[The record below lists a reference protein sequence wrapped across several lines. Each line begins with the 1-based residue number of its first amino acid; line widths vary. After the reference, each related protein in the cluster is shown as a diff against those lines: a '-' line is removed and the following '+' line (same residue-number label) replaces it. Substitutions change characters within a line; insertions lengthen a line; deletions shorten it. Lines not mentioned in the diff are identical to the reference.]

1 MEEGNNKSSFERLV
15 AGLSNEDRL
24 AMLNKIN
31 QNSEQEIHLSESIE
45 SIQESHTTLQAKLQK
60 ESVFYKIVLWI
71 RALFAKSSMDQLYH
85 EDVLA
90 EIARRINRAHPGL
103 LNHKIKIV
111 DYIFYERLQHL
122 KEAADFFKPY
132 LIVLDENPGD
142 FYVFVGSFSA
152 PDLTDKINETVDPF
166 SINLPYDVS
175 QETRNELLRKLDDI
189 LMNMNP
195 GTRTKIYNSIS
206 AINWLKCF
214 VSIPYLHFLSQFTN
228 ISSDMYTCPYKNAR
242 VDYNILASVFANTI
256 PVDNEMLE
264 ALFLYSQ
271 KKILNDS
278 VMEKNLEKAVKD
290 FMDKALSHFNAIQS
304 FINGVPVT
312 SMGRVI
318 NASYDWSPENINGAE
333 GWFPSFRMQWK
344 KLIDIR
350 WSEWLREQKKQ
361 NLTEAMRRDF
371 GLSDFPVMAY
381 RPWLKLWSSIRFS
394 CDLTGGFLSWF
405 ATEKYDKVILPLND
419 LAMEGIFFKG
429 ENRVEYSE
437 GLNNFS
443 TANTRM
449 LGLIESLSSKG
460 EIGMMFEEFS
470 TSKVHTFQVQKQID
484 GTMEQIEKTVRD
496 CLKLFGK
503 GARTI
508 DRVFHGI
515 FDEDRDGIHD
525 SLQNLSSIK
534 GHDNRHFRDSLIEI
548 RKLLQRCVYY
558 LTELEPI
565 DNSVTD

>member
-31 QNSEQEIHLSESIE
+31 QNTGQDIHLTENIE
-45 SIQESHTTLQAKLQK
+45 AVQETHTNLQTKLQK
-60 ESVFYKIVLWI
+60 ESIFYKILLWI
-71 RALFAKSSMDQLYH
+71 RALFAKSSMEQLYH

-90 EIARRINRAHPGL
+90 EIAKRVNRNHPGL

-111 DYIFYERLQHL
+111 DYIFYERLQNL
-122 KEAADFFKPY
+122 KDAADFFKPY
-132 LIVLDENPGD
+132 LIAMDENPGD
-142 FYVFVGSFSA
+142 FYVFIGSFAA
-152 PDLTDKINETVDPF
+152 PELTEKINQTVDPF
-166 SINLPYDVS
+166 SLSLPYDVT
-175 QETRNELLRKLDDI
+175 QETRNNLLRKLDDI

-228 ISSDMYTCPYKNAR
+228 ISSDMFTCPYKNAR
-242 VDYNILASVFANTI
+242 VDFNILASVFANAI
-256 PVDNEMLE
+256 PIDNELLE
-264 ALFLYSQ
+264 ALYLYSQ

-278 VMEKNLEKAVKD
+278 VMEKSLEKAVKE

-304 FINGVPVT
+304 FMDGVPVI

-318 NASYDWSPENINGAE
+318 NGSYDWSPENINGAE
-333 GWFPSFRMQWK
+333 SWFPNFRIQWK
-344 KLIDIR
+344 KVIDIR
-350 WSEWLREQKKQ
+350 WTEWLREQKKE
-361 NLTEAMRRDF
+361 NLAEALRRDF
-371 GLSDFPVMAY
+371 GLSEFPSMAY
-381 RPWLKLWSSIRFS
+381 RPWLKLWTRVQFN
-394 CDLTGGFLSWF
+394 CELTGGFLSWF
-405 ATEKYDKVILPLND
+405 ATEKYNKIVLPLND
-419 LAMEGIFFKG
+419 LAMEGIFIKG
-429 ENRVEYSE
+429 ENRMEYSE

-443 TANTRM
+443 NANTKM
-449 LGLIESLSSKG
+449 LYLIESLSPKG
-460 EIGMMFEEFS
+460 EIGGMFEEFS
-470 TSKVHTFQVQKQID
+470 TSRVHTFQVQKQID
-484 GTMEQIEKTVRD
+484 SSMEQIEKTVKE

-508 DRVFHGI
+508 DKVFHGI
-515 FDEDRDGIHD
+515 FDEDRDGIHE

-548 RKLLQRCVYY
+548 RTLLQKCVFY
-558 LTELEPI
+558 LAELEPI
-565 DNSVTD
+565 DSATLG